1 VFSFIFSFTRVDDWF
16 GGGAGGS
23 YGYFVIS
30 WLKNMIGPF
39 GAGSIVFIL
48 LVVWMIL
55 VNGKIIDAFFGWVD
69 RVTAP
74 KPKKVEEEVVE
85 LPQESDGPVGNLYAD
100 LDAAVP
106 ATCEE
111 EDEKT
116 LAPAF
121 EIIGGE
127 VAQDEDTLQE
137 NVQQEEKKEKKSFL
151 KKDPKKEKI
160 AQLEAQVTELTEK
173 LAKEK
178 DGYLRLMAE
187 FDNFRRRTS
196 QEKLELV
203 SMAST
208 DTIKGLL
215 PVLDDCE
222 RALNVLKESSDSE
235 AAKEGT
241 ELIYHKLMSYLQSKG
256 LAVIEAAGQP
266 FDTDLHEA
274 VAQFPVQEEEQKGKV
289 FDVVQTGYTLNGKV
303 IRFAKV
309 VVGI

>member
-1 VFSFIFSFTRVDDWF
+1 MSTNLEEKDIKETPD
-16 GGGAGGS
+16 
-23 YGYFVIS
+23 
-30 WLKNMIGPF
+30 
-39 GAGSIVFIL
+39 
-48 LVVWMIL
+48 
-55 VNGKIIDAFFGWVD
+55 
-69 RVTAP
+69 T
-74 KPKKVEEEVVE
+74 VEEIVE
-85 LPQESDGPVGNLYAD
+85 EAAAQEQ
-100 LDAAVP
+100 
-106 ATCEE
+106 AT
-111 EDEKT
+111 
-116 LAPAF
+116 
-121 EIIGGE
+121 
-127 VAQDEDTLQE
+127 
-137 NVQQEEKKEKKSFL
+137 EKKEGKKGFL

-274 VAQFPVQEEEQKGKV
+274 VAQVPVQEEEQKGKV

>member
-1 VFSFIFSFTRVDDWF
+1 MSTNLEEKDIKET
-16 GGGAGGS
+16 
-23 YGYFVIS
+23 
-30 WLKNMIGPF
+30 PE
-39 GAGSIVFIL
+39 
-48 LVVWMIL
+48 
-55 VNGKIIDAFFGWVD
+55 
-69 RVTAP
+69 T
-74 KPKKVEEEVVE
+74 VEEIVE
-85 LPQESDGPVGNLYAD
+85 EAAAQEQ
-100 LDAAVP
+100 
-106 ATCEE
+106 AT
-111 EDEKT
+111 
-116 LAPAF
+116 
-121 EIIGGE
+121 
-127 VAQDEDTLQE
+127 
-137 NVQQEEKKEKKSFL
+137 EKKEGKKGFL